1 MMQNIKKGC
10 VDYEVLEVI
19 KRIAQEHPV
28 DQDPTFWEKFQDQQR
43 NAALNAALDMIEVLM
58 EENKRLH
65 DTIEKISESLGAYSG
80 VTKECDISI

>member
-1 MMQNIKKGC
+1 MMQNVEKGC

-19 KRIAQEHPV
+19 KRIAQENPV
-28 DQDPTFWEKFQDQQR
+28 DKDPIFWEKFQDQQR

-58 EENKRLH
+58 EDNKRLH
-65 DTIEKISESLGAYSG
+65 DIIEKISESIGAYSG

>member
-28 DQDPTFWEKFQDQQR
+28 DQDPIFWE
-43 NAALNAALDMIEVLM
+43 
-58 EENKRLH
+58 
-65 DTIEKISESLGAYSG
+65 
-80 VTKECDISI
+80 